1 MVLRIVLFFALF
13 CSFADA
19 KHLYPEKYYQNIW
32 CAQNN
37 GKTEVKLIDDTRI
50 DCLTKTHAIEFDFA
64 SKWAEAI
71 GQSLHYSRMSGK
83 NAGIVLIIEKNSD
96 YKYYNKIK
104 PLCEQYNIAL
114 WQMTP
119 PKEEKTVNL
128 FEINQIFEFL
138 YELFKNILYLFLDWI
153 IK

>member
-1 MVLRIVLFFALF
+1 MFLRIVLFFVLLNI
-13 CSFADA
+13 SVNA
-19 KHLYPEKYYQNIW
+19 KHLHPEKYYQNIW
-32 CAQNN
+32 CAQNK

-50 DCLTKTHAIEFDFA
+50 DCLTQTHAIEFDFA

-104 PLCEQYNIAL
+104 PLCELHNISL
-114 WQMTP
+114 WQMQP
-119 PKEEKTVNL
+119 PNTQKTTKFYDIN
-128 FEINQIFEFL
+128 EII
-138 YELFKNILYLFLDWI
+138 ELI
-153 IK
+153 IKIIKEIIKLFSNFQ

>member
-1 MVLRIVLFFALF
+1 MILRIAIILFLI
-13 CSFADA
+13 CTNVNA
-19 KHLYPEKYYQNIW
+19 KHLYPEKYYQDIW
-32 CAQNN
+32 CKEQK

-50 DCLTKTHAIEFDFA
+50 DCLTKTHAVEFDFA

-104 PLCEQYNIAL
+104 PLCEQYNITL
-114 WQMTP
+114 WQMTQ
-119 PKEEKTVNL
+119 PKEQNKIQTTS
-128 FEINQIFEFL
+128 I
-138 YELFKNILYLFLDWI
+138 YELINSFLKLINKLIDLFNKI
-153 IK
+153 FY